1 MTVFLVLSIIAIAGL
16 IISSIILINA
26 NGMDQR
32 LQGWVNLLWLPLA
45 ILFLIA
51 DRICVKKFGTA
62 SVNKIEVYILS
73 IVILL
78 LIVNWIR
85 LRLCHTT

>member
-1 MTVFLVLSIIAIAGL
+1 M
-16 IISSIILINA
+16 INT

-45 ILFLIA
+45 ILFLII
-51 DRICVKKFGTA
+51 DRVCVRKFGVKP
-62 SVNKIEVYILS
+62 VNKVELYILS

-78 LIVNWIR
+78 FTINWMR
-85 LRLCHTT
+85 LHLQK

>member
-1 MTVFLVLSIIAIAGL
+1 MTVFLVLSIISIAGL

-51 DRICVKKFGTA
+51 DRIFVKKFGTA

-73 IVILL
+73 IVIFL

-85 LRLCHTT
+85 LRFYR